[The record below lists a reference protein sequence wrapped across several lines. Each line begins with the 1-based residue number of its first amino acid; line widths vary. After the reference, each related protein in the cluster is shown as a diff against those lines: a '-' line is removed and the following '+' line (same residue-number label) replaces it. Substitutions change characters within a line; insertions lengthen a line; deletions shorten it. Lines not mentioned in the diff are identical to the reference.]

1 VRDEAEQ
8 KGGSGA
14 AGLGARR
21 CRDAAGGGIIVVK
34 VGGAVARAAEIG
46 ELDDAV
52 VVHGGGPQIS
62 AAMERAGLTVSFVRG
77 RRVTEEAA
85 LAVVRR
91 ALLDVNRKLCGLLG
105 DRAIGL
111 VGDEIGLRATRVPE
125 LGYVGVPEPS
135 RPQAVL
141 DAVAAGRIP
150 VVAPL
155 AVGPLNVNAD
165 EAAAALAVGL
175 DAERIVFLSDVAGVL
190 QDESILPRIDA
201 DEADRLLDDGVFEG
215 GIVPKLRAAVRAAR
229 FGVRAE
235 IGLTQVVA

>member
-1 VRDEAEQ
+1 V
-8 KGGSGA
+8 
-14 AGLGARR
+14 
-21 CRDAAGGGIIVVK
+21 IVFK
-34 VGGAVARAAEIG
+34 VGGAVAGAAALG

-62 AAMERAGLTVSFVRG
+62 AAMARAGLTVTFVRG
-77 RRVTEEAA
+77 RRVTDEAA
-85 LAVVRR
+85 LEVVRR

-111 VGDEIGLRATRVPE
+111 AGDEIGLRATRVPE
-125 LGYVGVPEPS
+125 LGYVGLPEPS

-141 DAVAAGRIP
+141 DALAADRIP

-155 AVGPLNVNAD
+155 AFGPLNVNAD

-190 QDESILPRIDA
+190 HDESVLPRIEV

-235 IGLTQVVA
+235 IGVTEVVA

>member
-1 VRDEAEQ
+1 V
-8 KGGSGA
+8 
-14 AGLGARR
+14 
-21 CRDAAGGGIIVVK
+21 IVVK
-34 VGGAVARAAEIG
+34 VGGAVAAVAELG

-62 AAMERAGLTVSFVRG
+62 AAMERSGLTVSFVRG
-77 RRVTEEAA
+77 RRVTDEAA

-91 ALLDVNRKLCGLLG
+91 ALLEVNRELCTLLG
-105 DRAIGL
+105 ERAIGL
-111 VGDEIGLRATRVPE
+111 IGDEIGLRAIRVPE
-125 LGYVGVPEPS
+125 LGHVGVPEPS

-141 DAVAAGRIP
+141 DALAAGRIP

-175 DAERIVFLSDVAGVL
+175 EAERIVFLSDVAGVFH
-190 QDESILPRIDA
+190 DESVLARIEA

-215 GIVPKLRAAVRAAR
+215 GIVPKLHAAVHAAR

-235 IGLTQVVA
+235 IGLTEVVA